1 MAYSYIEYT
10 AAGSSTFNIPFGYI
24 DQSEISV
31 YVDGVSATFTF
42 TTASTVNVTPTPA
55 SGALVRVER
64 NTDLT
69 SRVVDFASG
78 SVLTEEDMDNSNIQ
92 VFNAAQEAIDK
103 ANASIALDVDGKYDA
118 SSAGTN
124 RVIKNVADPVDAN
137 DAVNKSWA
145 ESGMTS
151 QLSIATTQASTATS
165 AATAASTSAT
175 NAAGSASSASTSASG
190 ASTSATNA
198 ANSATAAASSA
209 SSAASSATAA
219 ASSQSAAATSASNAS
234 TSATTASTAATNA
247 TAQASAAANSA
258 TNAAASESSALTSKN
273 AAATSATNAA
283 SSATNAATS
292 ATSAG
297 NSATNAQTSATNAAS
312 SATSASTSAASAL
325 SSKNAAASSETN
337 AATSATNAASSAT
350 AAAASAASV
359 AGTESAVTAIYDNF
373 DDRYLG
379 AKASA
384 PSTDNDGDALVV
396 GALYFDTTSD
406 TMKVYSS
413 GGWTAA
419 GSSVNGTA
427 NRYDYVVG
435 TASGSY
441 DGSSNTTFPATYDAG
456 YVDVWLNG
464 AKLVP
469 TTDFTATSG
478 TQIVLTSAASAGAN
492 VCIVGY
498 GTFSLANFS
507 VGDANDVDLSGIS
520 DGDALLYNSTSGNFE
535 AGPVDALPSQSGN
548 SGKYLTTDGST
559 ASWGTVDLSTKVSK
573 TGDTMTG
580 DLDVTGDVTATNLG
594 AGTTSP
600 SYKIHS
606 YQGGSGGVVVGAYLA
621 ATGNGGSGRGT
632 GLLFGSPGSGNVVD
646 TARIDALQNAQS
658 STADSAAL
666 VVNVANTSGT
676 LTERMR
682 IDSSG
687 RVTMPYQPI
696 SHGRLAATLNG
707 GSGDT
712 LKFATVSVNNGGHY
726 NTSTG
731 IFTCPV
737 SGYYQAHIAAL
748 PNPGGTSSTY
758 ISLNLYKNGV
768 STAGTT
774 GYAYIAPANE
784 HEFGVTVIVYASA
797 NDTLKWVMG
806 GNNTISL
813 YGGETSGGFQ
823 LIG

>member
-435 TASGSY
+435 TSSGSY
-441 DGSSNTTFPATYDAG
+441 TGSTTNFPATYDAG
-456 YVDVWLNG
+456 YVDVFLNG
-464 AKLVP
+464 TKLVP
-469 TTDFTATSG
+469 TADFTATSG
-478 TQIVLTSAASAGAN
+478 TEIVLGTAASSGSN
-492 VCIVGY
+492 ICIVGY

-580 DLDVTGDVTATNLG
+580 ALAITSATS
-594 AGTTSP
+594 TTSTDALDLRQP
-600 SYKIHS
+600 SNGGGLGSEALQSRILI
-606 YQGGSGGVVVGAYLA
+606 GGSTRYSKIIGTHNQYYDTLSSLEFH
-621 ATGNGGSGRGT
+621 TSSGSGIT
-632 GLLFGSPGSGNVVD
+632 
-646 TARIDALQNAQS
+646 QK
-658 STADSAAL
+658 
-666 VVNVANTSGT
+666 
-676 LTERMR
+676 MR
-682 IDSSG
+682 IDGEG
-687 RVTMPYQPI
+687 RVTMPYQP
-696 SHGRLAATLNG
+696 SFAAQLAGNSGNITG
-707 GSGDT
+707 GAFID
-712 LKFATVSVNNGGHY
+712 F
-726 NTSTG
+726 NTSSLPWSAYWNTG
-731 IFTCPV
+731 NHFNASTGVFTAPV
-737 SGYYQAHIAAL
+737 SGVYCFMAHLAIDGIQNSNNCDAAGL
-748 PNPGGTSSTY
+748 RVVVNGSYAGGA
-758 ISLNLYKNGV
+758 V
-768 STAGTT
+768 SGMNYFDPRPIDWDQHLLT
-774 GYAYIAPANE
+774 
-784 HEFGVTVIVYASA
+784 FGGSILKYMNA
-797 NDTLKWVMG
+797 NDTAYIQG
-806 GNNTISL
+806 GILDGTNNSWFL
-813 YGGETSGGFQ
+813 GGGSSIYTAFSGY